1 MVLNED
7 KRSYTNG
14 DEIEIDLRQLLMV
27 LKKWSR
33 LIIIM
38 TLLAGLAA
46 FLISSFVLTPVYQA
60 KTLLMVTQATDKLS
74 TQAATQ
80 NEDLGDVVSSVSRIP
95 VWTMSTYLGQL
106 KSEALMKRIID
117 KLNLPYSP
125 GGLAS
130 MIEATVVKDSNLIE
144 VKVNNTDPETTARIA
159 NILTTEYLQMMTD
172 KNQQQ
177 MTRSVL
183 FLEEQKTLTN
193 KELRAAEDLLKD
205 FQSQPRGVAVLEAEF
220 NSRSTDLAN
229 FTSRLKMSYI
239 ELEQLYSGVAL
250 LEQELAKTPSS
261 IRVEKWSETTGGI
274 VYTEDT
280 NPLYISISE
289 QLSAK
294 RAQLAEKQ
302 GEIQG
307 LQTMLGS
314 IDSELD
320 MLQAEMA
327 ERNMEQDRLQREVD
341 RLSETSNTLTQ
352 KETETQ
358 IAKSI
363 DLGDTSVIVVSE
375 ASIPGGPVKPNK
387 QMNTAIAMLLG
398 MMLFTLLAFLL
409 EYLDNT
415 LKTPD
420 DITRELDLPSLGVI
434 PKMTKKNTPENF
446 DGLITSSNPKS
457 PIAEAYRTL
466 RTNIGFASVDKKYRS
481 ILISSTNPQD
491 GKSTT
496 AANLAVAMAQ
506 AGNRVILVDCDLR
519 KPVLHKTFKK
529 ENSRGFTN
537 YLTQKLPLTEV
548 VQKVMDNLDVI
559 TSGPVPP
566 NPSEIL
572 SSQKARALWAELL
585 NLYDYILIDSPPVLA
600 VADASILASQVE
612 AVIGI
617 VKSGSTRNDL
627 GRMAKEQ
634 LLTANATIIGMVLN
648 EMKAESQDYE
658 YYYYYYAQENKVDN
672 KSNFF
677 NFL

>member
-1 MVLNED
+1 MALNED
-7 KRSYTNG
+7 KRSYGNN

-250 LEQELAKTPSS
+250 LEQELAKTPST

-274 VYTEDT
+274 VYTQDA

-289 QLSAK
+289 QLSLK

-302 GEIQG
+302 GESQG
-307 LQTMLGS
+307 LQMMLGS
-314 IDSELD
+314 IDTELD

-327 ERNMEQDRLQREVD
+327 ERTMEQDRLQREVD
-341 RLSETSNTLTQ
+341 RLRETSSTLTQ

-363 DLGDTSVIVVSE
+363 DLGDTSVMVVSE
-375 ASIPGGPVKPNK
+375 ASIPGSPIKPNK

-420 DITRELDLPSLGVI
+420 DITRELNLPTLGVI

-446 DGLITSSNPKS
+446 NGLITSSNPKS

-519 KPVLHKTFKK
+519 KPILHKTFKK
-529 ENSRGFTN
+529 ANSRGFTN
-537 YLTQKLPLTEV
+537 LLTQKLPLTEV

-566 NPSEIL
+566 NPSEML
-572 SSQKARALWAELL
+572 SSAKARSLWAELL

>member
-46 FLISSFVLTPVYQA
+46 YLISGYVLTPVYQA

-106 KSEALMKRIID
+106 KSEALMQRIID

-125 GGLAS
+125 GALSA

-144 VKVNNTDPETTARIA
+144 VKVNNTDPETTTRIA

-177 MTRSVL
+177 MSRSVV
-183 FLEEQKTLTN
+183 FLQEQKTLTN
-193 KELRAAEDLLKD
+193 EELRAAEDILKD
-205 FQSQPRGVAVLEAEF
+205 FQSRPRGVAVLEAEF

-250 LEQELAKTPSS
+250 LEQELAKTPST
-261 IRVEKWSETTGGI
+261 IRVEKWSETTGGV
-274 VYTEDT
+274 VYTQDA

-289 QLSAK
+289 QLSSK

-302 GEIQG
+302 GESQG
-307 LQTMLGS
+307 LQMMLDS
-314 IDSELD
+314 INSELD

-327 ERNMEQDRLQREVD
+327 ERTMEQDRLQREVD
-341 RLSETSNTLTQ
+341 RLRETSSTLTQ

-358 IAKSI
+358 IAQSI

-375 ASIPGGPVKPNK
+375 ASIPGDPVKPNK
-387 QMNTAIAMLLG
+387 KLNTAIAMLLG

-415 LKTPD
+415 IKTPD
-420 DITRELDLPSLGVI
+420 DVSRELNLPSLGVI

-466 RTNIGFASVDKKYRS
+466 RTNIGFASVDKKYRT
-481 ILISSTNPQD
+481 ILVSSTNPQD

-496 AANLAVAMAQ
+496 IANLAVTMAQ
-506 AGNRVILVDCDLR
+506 AGNRVIVVDCDLR
-519 KPVLHKTFKK
+519 KPTINKIFKK
-529 ENSRGFTN
+529 ANSRGFTN

-548 VQKVMDNLDVI
+548 VQKVMDNLDII
-559 TSGPVPP
+559 TSGPIPP
-566 NPSEIL
+566 NPSEML
-572 SSQKARALWAELL
+572 SSEKARDLWAELL
-585 NLYDYILIDSPPVLA
+585 NLYDYILIDSPPILA
-600 VADASILASQVE
+600 VADASILASQAE
-612 AVIGI
+612 GVIM
-617 VKSGSTRNDL
+617 VTKSGATRNDL

-634 LLTANATIIGMVLN
+634 LLTANANIIGIVLN
-648 EMKAESQDYE
+648 EMKADTQDYE
-658 YYYYYYAQENKVDN
+658 YYYYYAQE
-672 KSNFF
+672 
-677 NFL
+677 